1 MKRII
6 VILMVLLSF
15 IFLVSCGLPRSGLPR
30 TSKIVYNKKE
40 IVNEKYGEVDYII
53 EDIIVYKNLKEQ
65 FQNIEG
71 INYIDKNYGSR
82 GSIEPELRENL
93 YIMMDIVKVNNQY
106 KLLVYNNVMKKSADE
121 NKMFVITD
129 YFLPLDME
137 DIELYT
143 NEYMEGQTLNGYSV
157 EYLKKDNNIKNLFH
171 TTMND
176 VSLAFYNKIEEET
189 VFISFSD
196 ELTGNVIVGNEYN
209 LVSGNV
215 YYKDIYYPKNINY
228 EDFTN
233 ENYDTLN
240 NDKVEFSLDKG
251 ETFKTIDNK
260 LESFDIWN
268 EKINS
273 EVPNAVFFYAF
284 TYEEFLIKV
293 EEAKNPDF
301 YTYLYF
307 SEEGFDQFKK
317 QYNETY
323 FEENILIFYYKFE
336 PNISEN
342 YVYSI
347 TKTNNT
353 LTVNINRFEGML
365 TALSA
370 WQEVITIKKKDIEGI
385 TNINLIVRT
394 ITKKAASVTIYI
406 NNDHLRD
413 FYLNDKT
420 VNDFNGLNN
429 LKEIN
434 LFRWSLNVDLKIN
447 KEITDEDLNSLVNYL
462 ENNENVLST
471 GYKGKDFIRVQMQ
484 YSFYDKIIN
493 KTLKI
498 DDFIDDQTI
507 VDEYLLTINILN
519 FTAIGSITFILE
531 EKGKEQAKQMI
542 KDLKKLNY
550 PFLNYELI
558 N

>member
-15 IFLVSCGLPRSGLPR
+15 IFLVSCGLPR

-121 NKMFVITD
+121 KKMFVLTD

-143 NEYMEGQTLNGYSV
+143 NEYMEGQTLSGYSV
-157 EYLKKDNNIKNLFH
+157 EYLKKDNNIKRPFH

-196 ELTGNVIVGNEYN
+196 ELTGNVIIGNEYN

-273 EVPNAVFFYAF
+273 EVPNATFFYAF

-353 LTVNINRFEGML
+353 LTVNINRFEGMY
-365 TALSA
+365 TALSF
-370 WQEVITIKKKDIEGI
+370 WQEVITVKKKDIEDI

-394 ITKKAASVTIYI
+394 ISEKAASVTIYI
-406 NNDHLRD
+406 NNDYLRD

-420 VNDFNGLNN
+420 VNDFKDLNN

-434 LFRWSLNVDLKIN
+434 LFRWSLNVDLRIN
-447 KEITDEDLNSLVNYL
+447 KEINDEELNILISYL
-462 ENNENVLST
+462 EINENVLST

-484 YSFYDKIIN
+484 YNFYDKVVN

-507 VDEYLLTINILN
+507 VGEYLLTIEILN
-519 FTAIGSITFILE
+519 FTPIGSITFILE